1 MNSLHGSAR
10 MVDCISA
17 RDLWKIHV
25 RHGVL
30 GKTRVEALR
39 GVSLSVPRA
48 STMGIVGESG
58 AGKSTLA
65 RALLYLDPP
74 DAGTVRVGDVE
85 LGSISKRELRR
96 MRPRLGI
103 VFQDPNSSL
112 NPRLTVGASIE
123 EALQHEA
130 MSAAGRRARVE
141 ELLFHVGLTPADRHR
156 LPHEF
161 SGGQRQRIGI
171 ARALAT
177 GPELLVLDEPVS
189 SLDVSIQAQILNLLL
204 DLKEEF
210 QLTYLFISH
219 DLNVVAYLSDRIAVM
234 TEGKIVEE
242 GPTEELL
249 SSPFDP
255 YTRRLF
261 EDTPVF
267 HDRRLRYNDER
278 RSE

>member
-1 MNSLHGSAR
+1 VA
-10 MVDCISA
+10 DCIRA
-17 RDLWKIHV
+17 ENLTKTHV
-25 RHGVL
+25 RRGVL
-30 GKTRVEALR
+30 GRTRVEALR
-39 GVSLSVPRA
+39 GVSLTVQRG
-48 STMGIVGESG
+48 TTVGVVGESG

-74 DAGTVRVGDVE
+74 DSGTVSVGDVE
-85 LGSISKRELRR
+85 LGRITAAELRR

-112 NPRLTVGASIE
+112 NPRLTVGVSIE
-123 EALQHEA
+123 EALRR
-130 MSAAGRRARVE
+130 SIPRRAARRDRVG
-141 ELLFHVGLTPADRHR
+141 ELLTHVGLEAGDQDR

-171 ARALAT
+171 ARALAS

-204 DLKEEF
+204 DLKDEF
-210 QLTYLFISH
+210 DLTYLFISH
-219 DLNVVAYLSDRIAVM
+219 DLNVVAFLSDRIAVM
-234 TEGKIVEE
+234 TDGRIVEE
-242 GPTEELL
+242 GPTDELL
-249 SSPFDP
+249 AAPRDP

-267 HDRRLRYNDER
+267 HDRRLRYNGDS
-278 RSE
+278 RSIQ

>member
-1 MNSLHGSAR
+1 VA
-10 MVDCISA
+10 DCITA
-17 RDLWKIHV
+17 RELWKTHV
-25 RHGVL
+25 RQGVL
-30 GKTRVEALR
+30 GRTRVQALK
-39 GVSLSVPRA
+39 GVSVRVARGRTL
-48 STMGIVGESG
+48 GIVGESG
-58 AGKSTLA
+58 AGKTTLA

-74 DAGTVRVGDVE
+74 DAGTVLVGDTD
-85 LGSISKRELRR
+85 LGRISRRELRK

-112 NPRLTVGASIE
+112 NPRIPVGRSVE
-123 EALQHEA
+123 EALLHGR
-130 MSAAGRRARVE
+130 AGRAARRERVG
-141 ELLFHVGLTPADRHR
+141 ELLAHVGLAPRDQDR

-177 GPELLVLDEPVS
+177 GPELLILDEPVS

-210 QLTYLFISH
+210 DLTYLFISH
-219 DLNVVAYLSDRIAVM
+219 DLNVVAFLSDEIAVM
-234 TEGKIVEE
+234 TDGRIVEH
-242 GPTEELL
+242 GPTGQLL
-249 SSPFDP
+249 AAPQDP

-267 HDRRLRYNDER
+267 HDRRLRYNDGR
-278 RSE
+278 RSES